1 MALEL
6 GRPVHDTPKTL
17 PLESH
22 RMLRKSLFALALA
35 STSLA
40 AHAGQC
46 EDNFAKTGNAFTGV
60 DFSSRVSV
68 PQLSVADALG
78 QVRGIMVSEKMD
90 VITEDPA
97 GGVMLVEQRSSG
109 ATRAIPTLVNVS
121 ASGDAAT
128 VQFTIKTEKGQFAK
142 ADAMRSYLCDLLSR
156 VQGGDAG
163 RTAGAQGA
171 KAQNAT
177 DVTVKDVYVFSR
189 EIAQEAKG
197 NALVV
202 GARHKGRNYALRGDV
217 DYIQEDGEDYNVSF
231 AVPDQADVQLR
242 APGDREPRV
251 GVACLFRPNQLA
263 NVLTWRKGD
272 RVTFTGAFY
281 RYDDFKRMVW
291 LENCTKT
298 G

>member
-1 MALEL
+1 MAIEL
-6 GRPVHDTPKTL
+6 GRPVHDTPQTL

-22 RMLRKSLFALALA
+22 RMLRKTLFALALA

-40 AHAGQC
+40 AHAGEC
-46 EDNFAKTGNAFTGV
+46 EDNFAKAGNAFTGV

-78 QVRGIMVSEKMD
+78 QMRGIMVSEKMD

-97 GGVMLVEQRSSG
+97 GGVMLVEQRSTG
-109 ATRAIPTLVNVS
+109 TTRAIPTLINVS
-121 ASGDAAT
+121 ASGDAASVQMT
-128 VQFTIKTEKGQFAK
+128 VKTEKGQFAK
-142 ADAMRSYLCDLLSR
+142 ADVMRSYMCDLLSR
-156 VQGGDAG
+156 VKGGEAG
-163 RTAGAQGA
+163 RLAGAQGA
-171 KAQNAT
+171 KVQNAT

-189 EIAQEAKG
+189 EIAREAKG
-197 NALVV
+197 NAVAV

-231 AVPDQADVQLR
+231 AVPDQSDVLLR
-242 APGDREPRV
+242 VPGDSEPRV

-291 LENCTKT
+291 LENCSKT

>member
-1 MALEL
+1 M
-6 GRPVHDTPKTL
+6 RHKTL
-17 PLESH
+17 I
-22 RMLRKSLFALALA
+22 ALVLA
-35 STSLA
+35 SASIA
-40 AHAGQC
+40 AHAGEC
-46 EDNFAKTGNAFTGV
+46 EDNFAKTGSAFTGV

-142 ADAMRSYLCDLLSR
+142 ADAMRGYLCDLLSR
-156 VQGGDAG
+156 VKGGDAG
-163 RTAGAQGA
+163 RVAAAQGA
-171 KAQNAT
+171 KARNAT

-202 GARHKGRNYALRGDV
+202 GARHKGRSYALRGDV

-263 NVLTWRKGD
+263 NVLTYRKGD
-272 RVTFTGAFY
+272 RVTFTGSFY

>member
-1 MALEL
+1 
-6 GRPVHDTPKTL
+6 
-17 PLESH
+17 
-22 RMLRKSLFALALA
+22 MLRKSLITLALA
-35 STSLA
+35 SASLA
-40 AHAGQC
+40 VHAGEC

-90 VITEDPA
+90 VITEDAA
-97 GGVMLVEQRSSG
+97 GGVMLVEQRATG

-121 ASGDAAT
+121 TSGDAAT

-142 ADAMRSYLCDLLSR
+142 ADAIRGYMCDLLSR
-156 VQGGDAG
+156 VKGGEAG
-163 RTAGAQGA
+163 RLAGAQGA
-171 KAQNAT
+171 QVANNT

-197 NALVV
+197 NAVLV
-202 GARHKGRNYALRGDV
+202 GARHKGRHYALKGRV

-231 AVPDQADVQLR
+231 EVPEQSDVQLR
-242 APGDREPRV
+242 APGDRESRV

-263 NVLTWRKGD
+263 NVLTFRKGD
-272 RVTFTGAFY
+272 SVTFKGSFY
-281 RYDDFKRMVW
+281 RFDDFKRMVW
-291 LENCTKT
+291 LENCTQT
-298 G
+298 R

>member
-1 MALEL
+1 ML
-6 GRPVHDTPKTL
+6 HKTL
-17 PLESH
+17 IT
-22 RMLRKSLFALALA
+22 LALA
-35 STSLA
+35 SASLTV
-40 AHAGQC
+40 HAGEC
-46 EDNFAKTGNAFTGV
+46 EDNFAKTGSAFSGV
-60 DFSSRVSV
+60 DYSSRISV

-97 GGVMLVEQRSSG
+97 GGVMLVEQRSEG
-109 ATRAIPTLVNVS
+109 ATRAIPTLINVS
-121 ASGDAAT
+121 ASGDAAS
-128 VQFTIKTEKGQFAK
+128 VQMTIKTEKGQFAK
-142 ADAMRSYLCDLLSR
+142 ADAMRGYLCDLLSR
-156 VQGGDAG
+156 VKGGEAG
-163 RTAGAQGA
+163 KLAGAQGA

-197 NALVV
+197 NALAV
-202 GARHKGRNYALRGDV
+202 GARHKGRNYALKGNV

-231 AVPDQADVQLR
+231 AVPDQGDVQLR

>member
-1 MALEL
+1 M
-6 GRPVHDTPKTL
+6 HHKTL
-17 PLESH
+17 I
-22 RMLRKSLFALALA
+22 ALVLA
-35 STSLA
+35 SASLTVQ
-40 AHAGQC
+40 AGEC
-46 EDNFAKTGNAFTGV
+46 EDNFAKTGSMFTGV

-78 QVRGIMVSEKMD
+78 QMRGIMVSEKMD

-97 GGVMLVEQRSSG
+97 GGVMLVEQRSTG
-109 ATRAIPTLVNVS
+109 TTRAIPTLINVS
-121 ASGDAAT
+121 ASGDAASVQMT
-128 VQFTIKTEKGQFAK
+128 VKTEKGQFAK
-142 ADAMRSYLCDLLSR
+142 ADAIRSYMCDLLAR
-156 VQGGDAG
+156 VKGGDAG
-163 RTAGAQGA
+163 RLAGAQGA
-171 KAQNAT
+171 KVQNAN

-189 EIAQEAKG
+189 EIAREAKG
-197 NALVV
+197 NAVAV
-202 GARHKGRNYALRGDV
+202 GARHKGRNYALRGHV

-231 AVPDQADVQLR
+231 AVPEQSDVQLR
-242 APGDREPRV
+242 VPGDNEARV

-291 LENCTKT
+291 LENCSKT